1 MKAYTFTKRY
11 DVVSRVLTLPIKICL
26 INARRYYET
35 QGIIDTGSIGS
46 VISSNLVEQLEGIPY
61 SYQFVNTASSHRIMT
76 PVYKASII
84 LCDQVEITNLTVSE
98 GTLPDGQECLIGM
111 DVLSLGD
118 LAITHFENKTCL
130 SFRIPSLQSIE
141 LKETILFH

>member
-1 MKAYTFTKRY
+1 MKVYTFTKRY

-46 VISSNLVEQLEGIPY
+46 VISSNLVEKLEGIPY
-61 SYQFVNTASSHRIMT
+61 NYQFVNTASSHKIMT

-84 LCDQVEITNLTVSE
+84 LCNQIEITNLTVSE
-98 GTLPDGQECLIGM
+98 GTLPAGQECLIGM
-111 DVLSLGD
+111 DILSLGD

-141 LKETILFH
+141 LKEIISFN

>member
-1 MKAYTFTKRY
+1 
-11 DVVSRVLTLPIKICL
+11 
-26 INARRYYET
+26 
-35 QGIIDTGSIGS
+35 
-46 VISSNLVEQLEGIPY
+46 
-61 SYQFVNTASSHRIMT
+61 MT

-84 LCDQVEITNLTVSE
+84 LCDQIEITNLTVSE
-98 GTLPDGQECLIGM
+98 GTLPAGQECLIGM

-141 LKETILFH
+141 LKETIFN